1 MELVSSLPVYPVSA
15 TMDTRAINVQFV
27 RVGTTEMPP
36 HTHTPPS
43 LLFISH
49 ISFLVNVIEKLLK
62 LFCVFF
68 LLLVRVLIF

>member
-1 MELVSSLPVYPVSA
+1 MELVSRLPVYPVSA

-36 HTHTPPS
+36 HTHTHPFT
-43 LLFISH
+43 FIH
-49 ISFLVNVIEKLLK
+49 ITHKFFLVFVIEKLFK
-62 LFCVFF
+62 LFF

>member
-36 HTHTPPS
+36 THTPPLHFYS
-43 LLFISH
+43 YH
-49 ISFLVNVIEKLLK
+49 T
-62 LFCVFF
+62 
-68 LLLVRVLIF
+68 